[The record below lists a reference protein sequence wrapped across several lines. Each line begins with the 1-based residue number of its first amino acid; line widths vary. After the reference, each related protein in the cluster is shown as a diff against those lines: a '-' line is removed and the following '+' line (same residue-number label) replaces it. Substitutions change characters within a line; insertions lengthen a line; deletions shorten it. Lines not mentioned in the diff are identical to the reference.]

1 MRKIICSFLLSSL
14 LGAVPAAAQQA
25 HELRQVSLSRW
36 KIGSAN
42 YSGITPVGEG
52 LYAVVS
58 DKGPVPGFFLLHIQQ
73 HPATGEITNVYLK
86 EFVKT
91 AGKPGDGDLPRSHD
105 TEGIAYYPVR
115 KSLFISAEDD
125 QSITEY
131 DLSGHATGRQM
142 SIPVSMD
149 SHHILGNYGFEAL
162 AYDSLHR
169 CFWTVTETM
178 LPADGRAAS
187 TGNPGGRNLLR
198 LQSFDEQ
205 LQPLAQYPYRMDAGI
220 SDDLGKNYVFGVPA
234 ITALPDGRL
243 LVLEREANVTEA
255 YLASWVRCKLFLV
268 QPAQSYQIDSSTVLS
283 TLDNNRWMNKTLL
296 ADFTTHLSPFNLAF
310 ANYEGMCLGRRLDD
324 GRQTVLLIS
333 DSQGGYGVGI
343 FHLRD
348 YIKVLV
354 LDDSLSAGRTT

>member
-1 MRKIICSFLLSSL
+1 MRNILYLLLLSL
-14 LGAVPAAAQQA
+14 LFGVAPVAAQRVQ
-25 HELRQVSLSRW
+25 ELRQVSLSRW

-42 YSGITPVGEG
+42 YSGITHVGEN

-58 DKGPVPGFFLLHIQQ
+58 DKGPTPGFFLFHIFQN
-73 HPATGEITNVYLK
+73 PTTGEVEKVYLK
-86 EFVKT
+86 EFVET
-91 AGKPGDGDLPRSHD
+91 TGKDGDDAAHRTHD
-105 TEGIAYYPVR
+105 TEGIAYYPPR
-115 KSLFISAEDD
+115 ATLFISAEDD

-131 DLSGHATGRQM
+131 DMKGRATGRRM
-142 SIPVSMD
+142 NVPASMD

-162 AYDSLHR
+162 AYDSVNR

-178 LPADGRAAS
+178 LPADGKAA
-187 TGNPGGRNLLR
+187 GAANPGQRNLLR

-205 LQPLAQYPYRMDAGI
+205 LQPLAQYPYRMDQGLR
-220 SDDLGKNYVFGVPA
+220 DDLGKNYVFGVPTV
-234 ITALPDGRL
+234 TALPDGRL
-243 LVLEREANVTEA
+243 LVLEREANVTET
-255 YLASWVRCKLFLV
+255 YLASSVRCKLFLV

-283 TLDNNRWMNKTLL
+283 TLDNNRWMNKALL
-296 ADFTTHLSPFNLAF
+296 ADFTTHLSPFNLTF

-333 DSQGGYGVGI
+333 DSQGGYGTRI

-354 LDDSLSAGRTT
+354 LGD